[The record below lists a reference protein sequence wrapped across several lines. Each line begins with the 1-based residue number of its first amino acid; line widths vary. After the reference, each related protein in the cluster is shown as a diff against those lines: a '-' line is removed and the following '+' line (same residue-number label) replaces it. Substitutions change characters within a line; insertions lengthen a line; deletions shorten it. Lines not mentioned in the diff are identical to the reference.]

1 MLKIGQVVIIRQRPT
16 ENGDTFSR
24 HYIGDAAWVTGI
36 INRGDHAVYSL
47 YMQHSKHTWR
57 EEDLQLR
64 PNVHN
69 FDAPKFNI
77 GDAVKMDGMD
87 AVRIVSRMY
96 RTDGAYEY
104 MFDDQEP
111 NAPSRGSGTKERYL
125 TLHQRQA
132 DIYTLF

>member
-24 HYIGDAAWVTGI
+24 HYIGDVTWVTGV
-36 INRGDHAVYSL
+36 INRGDHVVYSL

-57 EEDLQLR
+57 EEDLQLHPHDR
-64 PNVHN
+64 N

-87 AVRIVSRMY
+87 DFRVVSRVY
-96 RTDGAYEY
+96 RTNGVYEY

-111 NAPSRGSGTKERYL
+111 NTPVRGGGTQEQYL
-125 TLHQRQA
+125 TLHCKQDEQ
-132 DIYTLF
+132 YTLF